1 MKKFT
6 VDARNL
12 PCPRPLLKTKEAL
25 EKENFQIL
33 EILVNNSAAREN
45 VCRFL
50 NKAGVENIQ
59 WQDNPEENSSWI
71 ITAEPGNFESS
82 SDGTRRE
89 TPLNL
94 PKGEMRLESCT
105 PPLEGMGEAPKTI
118 MIGAPEIGRGNGEL
132 GKLLMKGFIY
142 TLTQLDS
149 KPECLI
155 FMNGGVSLACSGS
168 ESLKDLET
176 LEKDGCRILVCGT
189 CLDYLKL
196 SGEKKIGT
204 VSNMYEI
211 AGQLMDQANTLTL
224 T

>member
-1 MKKFT
+1 M
-6 VDARNL
+6 
-12 PCPRPLLKTKEAL
+12 KTKEAL
-25 EKENFQIL
+25 EKNEFQIL

-50 NKAGVENIQ
+50 KKAGVENIQ

-71 ITAEPGNFESS
+71 ITAEPDESS
-82 SDGTRRE
+82 SNGDARQLNIPEEITC
-89 TPLNL
+89 PLPEN
-94 PKGEMRLESCT
+94 K
-105 PPLEGMGEAPKTI
+105 PLTSAKTI
-118 MIGAPEIGRGNGEL
+118 MIGAPEIGRGNREL

-176 LEKDGCRILVCGT
+176 LEKNGCRILVCGT

-196 SGEKKIGT
+196 SEEKAIGT